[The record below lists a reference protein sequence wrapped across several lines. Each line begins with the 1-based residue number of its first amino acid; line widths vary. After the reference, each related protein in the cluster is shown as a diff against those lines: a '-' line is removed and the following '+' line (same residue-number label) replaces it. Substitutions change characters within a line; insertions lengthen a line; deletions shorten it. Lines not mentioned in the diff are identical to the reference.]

1 MVMDNNEYKSIFN
14 KDTPKVSLKKVWVI
28 IGVLCLLFGYAIFYQ
43 AQKINRLSAQVNN
56 TKKVYIYDLQ
66 EALRGLKID
75 VLNAEFEARVNILN
89 QEVLSAQDKISS
101 LKDSNV
107 RENFSDVYLNSL
119 KMKRDNMIK
128 DYNDTLQDITTQIN
142 ENLVNM
148 AEEKQT
154 PTIFNKQSIGA
165 MTPDVEDITQELV
178 EKIKI
183 KRARNL
189 LK

>member
-1 MVMDNNEYKSIFN
+1 MVVNNSDYTSIFN
-14 KDTPKVSLKKVWVI
+14 KNTPKVSFKKVWAVI
-28 IGVLCLLFGYAIFYQ
+28 GLVSIVFGCAVFYQ
-43 AQKINRLSAQVNN
+43 AQKINQLSAQLNN
-56 TKKVYIYDLQ
+56 TKRVYIYDLQ
-66 EALRGLKID
+66 ETLRGLKID

-128 DYNDTLQDITTQIN
+128 KYNDTLEDITAQIN
-142 ENLVNM
+142 ENLVKM

-154 PTIFNKQSIGA
+154 PTIFNKQSVSA
-165 MTPDVEDITQELV
+165 MTSDVEDITQELV

-183 KRARNL
+183 KKARDL